1 MSVTDPSLLCSD
13 DQVRRV
19 VRAAYDLIAHRYVV
33 ARHQIGAAI
42 LDADGVIHTGLH
54 LDAMVGRA
62 AVCAE
67 AVALGVARMATT
79 APLLLVAAVRHPKP
93 EEDHPARL
101 VPPCGLCRE
110 LLADHAAD
118 LRVVLPSPHEAAPQL
133 YRLAE
138 LLPHK
143 YRGTKWDTPPPI
155 PPASNCPEGDLRGL
169 PHA

>member
-1 MSVTDPSLLCSD
+1 MTPSPEKDPSAGCGD
-13 DQVRRV
+13 ETNRRV
-19 VRAAYDLIAHRYVV
+19 VAAAYELISSRYVL

-42 LDADGVIHTGLH
+42 LDRNGGLHLGLH

-79 APLLLVAAVRHPKP
+79 APLIMVAAVRYPKP
-93 EEDHPARL
+93 QEDEPARL

-110 LLADHAAD
+110 LLLDHAPA
-118 LRVVLPSPHEAAPQL
+118 LAVVVGTPLGPRTVP
-133 YRLAE
+133 LAE

-143 YRGTKWDTPPPI
+143 YVGTKWATSGP
-155 PPASNCPEGDLRGL
+155 
-169 PHA
+169 